1 MSLLTT
7 SEEIKKAEKILNIP
21 GGFDQERRDIIE
33 CMESRDIVACPGSG
47 KTTVL
52 LAKLIILADKMPLDN
67 NKGIC
72 VLTHTNVAIDEI
84 RDRLGDMSSIL
95 LSYPNYIGTIQS
107 FVDRY
112 LAIPACIK
120 YYGLRPV
127 IIDTDAFNAQ
137 FIKTFSSIYKGWEQG
152 FKAFCDRNYVNASDL
167 KISLKDDCIYKGKKL
182 FEFKNNADKKYEA
195 KLKTVFRT
203 LIKQGFLRYE
213 MAFEL
218 AAKYLSEYENEL
230 KPIFEN
236 RFPFVFID
244 EMQDTTTIQ
253 MDLLDKVFNK
263 NKISIQCFGDPEQSI
278 YDYDSHQE
286 ATWTP
291 CNILPITNS
300 KRFNNSIARVADCI
314 AVSPHKMSGVEES
327 VIPPII
333 ITYRDDDVGLVL
345 QIYAQLIKH
354 FNLQYDERPV
364 FKAVGMRKSH
374 EKLGITHYYPLF
386 DKTNSKAKTSG
397 DFSCLSMYLSKLDAE
412 VLEKQGCKAY
422 YTRFINAILKTLRLA
437 DIKTAEGK
445 YYSKST
451 LLKNLKETDER
462 LFYGMHRI
470 LARCILFIERDKKVL
485 IHFKRLLLIILK
497 RFSCVPNADVLN
509 FINDTRTVP
518 SITSGANTFS
528 NIYEFDGISIEIDT
542 VHGVKGQT
550 HCATL
555 YMETFVNRYTVEN
568 IIDYFIGIS
577 RKKSGTQVQEHLKIS
592 YVAMTRPRKL
602 LCVTMKEEV
611 YEKNKEALQLKGW
624 VKYDAILQDES
635 FIKILLQGK

>member
-1 MSLLTT
+1 MSLLTIT
-7 SEEIKKAEKILNIP
+7 PEDIKKAEKILNIP
-21 GGFDQERRDIIE
+21 DGFDLKRRGIIE

-84 RDRLGDMSSIL
+84 RDKLGDTASIL

-137 FIKTFSSIYKGWEQG
+137 FIKTFSSIYKYKGWEQG
-152 FKAFCDRNYVNASDL
+152 FKAFCDRNYVNVSDL

-195 KLKTVFRT
+195 KIKTVFRT

-230 KPIFEN
+230 KPSFEN

-263 NKISIQCFGDPEQSI
+263 NKISIQCFGDPEQAI
-278 YDYDSHQE
+278 YDDDSHQE
-286 ATWTP
+286 TAWIP
-291 CNILPITNS
+291 CNKLTIIDS
-300 KRFNNSIARVADCI
+300 KRFNNNIAKVADCI
-314 AVSPHKMSGVEES
+314 AVSPHNMSSVEES
-327 VIPPII
+327 VIPPVII
-333 ITYRDDDVGLVL
+333 SYRDDDVGLVL

-386 DKTNSKAKTSG
+386 DKINSKAKISG

-451 LLKNLKETDER
+451 LLKNLKEIDER

-485 IHFKRLLLIILK
+485 LHFKRLLLIILK

-550 HCATL
+550 HLATL
-555 YMETFVNRYTVEN
+555 YMETFVNKYTVEN
-568 IIDYFIGIS
+568 IINYFIGKS
-577 RKKSGTQVQEHLKIS
+577 KKKPGIQIQEHLKIA

-611 YEKNKEALQLKGW
+611 YEKHKEALQLKGW

-635 FIKILLQGK
+635 CIKI